1 MDVSMLWIVLAGFA
15 CALVTSATL
24 AAVFWIWVRPR
35 MLNELNVHMDRKV
48 EEAAVELE
56 ERVEAAVRKGI
67 QEGVVSLASRETL
80 EGTTR
85 NLARSSAELMEDR
98 LNRIFGGRGSRGRG
112 GSDR

>member
-1 MDVSMLWIVLAGFA
+1 
-15 CALVTSATL
+15 
-24 AAVFWIWVRPR
+24 
-35 MLNELNVHMDRKV
+35 
-48 EEAAVELE
+48 
-56 ERVEAAVRKGI
+56 VRKGI